1 MNAPSTLAE
10 ELNAVRSIA
19 TVAPLRNGVAG
30 GCTTVPVGSLPISP
44 PDDDLRDAKRL
55 KVCANGLGEPGTTEL
70 GITCKSGIRYNGIG
84 YNGIRH
90 NEVSSKQES
99 GIT

>member
-1 MNAPSTLAE
+1 MQ
-10 ELNAVRSIA
+10 
-19 TVAPLRNGVAG
+19 
-30 GCTTVPVGSLPISP
+30 VG
-44 PDDDLRDAKRL
+44 
-55 KVCANGLGEPGTTEL
+55 GLGEPGTMEF
-70 GITCKSGIRYNGIG
+70 GITCKSGIRYKGIG

>member
-1 MNAPSTLAE
+1 MSAMPSSTE

-55 KVCANGLGEPGTTEL
+55 KVCANATHE
-70 GITCKSGIRYNGIG
+70 
-84 YNGIRH
+84 
-90 NEVSSKQES
+90 
-99 GIT
+99 